1 MRNGGVT
8 SRYQVYLFYNVCPRG
23 QDAASISHHCANT
36 SVSGKGFWDNEQQK
50 QMKYIGV
57 TNPLPLIAGLTP
69 MYLYYRLVTE
79 LNLLNGEIKGG
90 LLFALLTIVLIV
102 GPLALLMF
110 CKIITVDNDEITLI
124 YPFRLRTI
132 KFKNEELKSVYRQL
146 NNSGHR
152 ISFKET
158 HLYFGQERRVKFNS
172 FDILNFRGLSD
183 RLEIVQKSPSR

>member
-1 MRNGGVT
+1 
-8 SRYQVYLFYNVCPRG
+8 
-23 QDAASISHHCANT
+23 
-36 SVSGKGFWDNEQQK
+36 
-50 QMKYIGV
+50 MKYIGV
-57 TNPLPLIAGLTP
+57 TNPLPLIVGLAP
-69 MYLYYRLVTE
+69 IYLYYRLVTE
-79 LNLLNGEIKGG
+79 SPITANLLNGEMKGG
-90 LLFALLTIVLIV
+90 LLFSLLTVVLII